1 MQKGGDEG
9 RKCVL
14 CGETHL
20 EWIGISFFFSFKM
33 TSNPKFI
40 SVVMIEMS
48 DLCLYVCVLACYRS
62 ACVLLLS
69 TWPGG

>member
-20 EWIGISFFFSFKM
+20 EWIGIIFFFFKM